1 MKKTTSIGLM
11 LAASIGLSVTADA
24 ASLAMKDWPLP
35 VQAYVL
41 KEAVGVGVE
50 EPFKLSVDPVADFS
64 IPAVPQSD
72 LNGDGFD
79 DYQVQLCQFDAYQFR
94 TNGYACAFGNL
105 ILSLEGY
112 GYSYLNINGV
122 IKDARQGAVPEII
135 VEERC
140 FDDVCSDY
148 LHDVVYRIDNDQN
161 GALALVMIEKCKT
174 DTCLFDN

>member
-1 MKKTTSIGLM
+1 MVVM
-11 LAASIGLSVTADA
+11 LAMSAGTLV
-24 ASLAMKDWPLP
+24 LANATQLKMKDWPLP

-50 EPFKLSVDPVADFS
+50 DPFRLSIDPVADFS
-64 IPAVPQSD
+64 IPAVEQSD
-72 LNGDGFD
+72 LNADGFE

-105 ILSLEGY
+105 ILSMEGY

-122 IKDARQGAVPEII
+122 IKDARQGAAPEII

-140 FDDVCSDY
+140 FEDTCGDY
-148 LHDVVYRIDNDQN
+148 LHDVVYRVENDEN
-161 GALALVMIEKCKT
+161 GALALVEIDKCKS